1 MTIVIAYDVGQK
13 RFNYRVAGIAYRN
26 GAVLLQ
32 RLDGDDNWFLPGGRI
47 EMLETAT
54 AALAREIG
62 EEFGVEPQIG
72 TLLWVVENFFTLD
85 GRNFH
90 ELGLYFT
97 IELPETVPTD
107 GEFKVVEPDQTL
119 WNRWVPLAE
128 LAHQKVVP
136 AFLKNALQNPPDVPT
151 HIVNVD

>member
-1 MTIVIAYDVGQK
+1 VIVYDIGEA
-13 RFNYRVAGIAYRN
+13 RFNYRVAGVAYRN

-32 RLDGDDNWFLPGGRI
+32 RVEGIDGWFLPGGRV
-47 EMLETAT
+47 EMGEAAT
-54 AALAREIG
+54 VALAREIG
-62 EEFGVEPQIG
+62 EELGVEPRIG
-72 TLLWVVENFFTLD
+72 RLLWVMENFFTLD

-90 ELGLYFT
+90 ELGLYFA

-107 GEFKVVEPDQTL
+107 GEFNVSEPNQTL
-119 WNRWVPLAE
+119 WNRWFSLEEVAR
-128 LAHQKVVP
+128 ADVVP